1 MNNQSTL
8 TQTEYQQKIG
18 KIEKEIL
25 KLKKG
30 AGFEFSKKII
40 SLKGI
45 FKGISINEQDIKK
58 SKKSLF
64 KELQI

>member
-18 KIEKEIL
+18 EIEKEIL

-30 AGFEFSKKII
+30 VGFEFSKKII

-45 FKGISINEQDIKK
+45 FKGISI
-58 SKKSLF
+58 
-64 KELQI
+64 